1 MSALMI
7 VEDDEDIR
15 SLIRML
21 FKREPQFAV
30 VCQVE
35 SAEEG
40 IEFAKSAEI
49 GLIVLDHG
57 LTGELTGLA
66 AAPLL
71 KAVAPEAK
79 IILFTADPGLRNQA
93 ATEAAIDGF
102 LVKTEFSQLVPTALR
117 VCNLQPL
124 AV

>member
-1 MSALMI
+1 MI

-21 FKREPQFAV
+21 FKKEPRFTV
-30 VCQVE
+30 VGQVE

-40 IEFAKSAEI
+40 IELANSVEV

-57 LTGELTGLA
+57 LTGDLTGLA

-71 KAVAPEAK
+71 KLVVPEAK
-79 IILFTADPGLRNQA
+79 IILFTADPGLRSQA
-93 ATEAAIDGF
+93 AAEVAIDGF
-102 LVKTEFSQLVPTALR
+102 LVKTEFSQLVPIALR

>member
-1 MSALMI
+1 MI

-21 FKREPQFAV
+21 FKKEPRFTV
-30 VCQVE
+30 VGQVE

-40 IEFAKSAEI
+40 LELANSVEV

-57 LTGELTGLA
+57 LTGDLTGLV

-71 KAVAPEAK
+71 KLVVPEVK
-79 IILFTADPGLRNQA
+79 IILFTADPGLRSQA
-93 ATEAAIDGF
+93 AAEVAIDGF